1 MSLITVLYEIK
12 LQPVREK
19 IQRELLWHDGLRGEL
34 LTFHGGQLD
43 FEYKEDEYLVAMG
56 AEERQRRGITT
67 TYRMIPKVKDLE
79 VVNYNKIKTTTNEK
93 KVKKWLDDY
102 INYSINDIS
111 IVTFDNDGLVV
122 DVTENEMEDFLYQVE
137 RNGFTAIGGL
147 VTL

>member
-12 LQPVREK
+12 SQPVREK
-19 IQRELLWHDGLRGEL
+19 IQRELLWHDDLRGEL

-79 VVNYNKIKTTTNEK
+79 VVNYNKIKTITNEK
-93 KVKKWLDDY
+93 EVKKWMDDY
-102 INYSINDIS
+102 INYNINDIS
-111 IVTFDNDGLVV
+111 IVAFDNDGLVV
-122 DVTENEMEDFLYQVE
+122 DVPEDEVEDFLYQTE
-137 RNGFTAIGGL
+137 RKGL
-147 VTL
+147 RTRRE